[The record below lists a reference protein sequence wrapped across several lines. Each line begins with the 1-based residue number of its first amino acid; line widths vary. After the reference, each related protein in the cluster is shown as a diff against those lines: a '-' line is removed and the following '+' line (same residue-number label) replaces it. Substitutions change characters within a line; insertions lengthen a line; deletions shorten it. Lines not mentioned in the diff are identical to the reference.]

1 MSDDSDYDPDY
12 VPSSESTCSTDSDGY
27 SDSESTDEDVT
38 AQSLHQTQRD
48 RPVQQSVDS
57 SGQWSIPTGSRQKQF
72 PLAFTSGIKNIP
84 DTCKTELDYYSLFVD
99 DEIINLMVTMTN
111 CYANKTMILKVLRRS
126 SRLVDWKDCDQNE
139 IKKFLGLLIWM
150 GIKKLPK
157 ISDYWS
163 KNILYKNPVAG
174 SVMSRNRF
182 ELLLRCWHFEDTYF
196 YLSSNAGRLIRVK
209 RLVDL
214 ITKKFQNY
222 NTPGEYLT
230 VDETMVAF
238 RGRIVFMQYIPGKK
252 HKYGI
257 KLFKICDENG
267 YVHDLIVYEG
277 KKTTPGQNLS
287 KDVVMNL
294 SEKYL
299 DAGRSIVTDN
309 FYTSVD
315 LAKSLLN
322 RSTHLLGTV
331 RKNRRGLPKDIIST
345 KLHKGEMIAK
355 ENDDGI
361 LVLKWKDKR
370 DVLALSTKHSVGF
383 VTVRSKRNRRKTAL
397 KPSVIAEYNKYK
409 SAIDFS
415 DQMGSYCNP
424 LRRNVRWFQKLGIE
438 LLLTTSVV
446 NAYLIY
452 KSRKRLTTK
461 TYTITKFRENLCI
474 QLMDLQQR
482 RATDPVVTKHEF
494 GKNPLTD
501 HRNRLIRRKCI
512 HCYESLRQEGK
523 SSVEAKKLTKK
534 TSTVCLTCP
543 TKPSVCAS
551 CFANKHSK

>member
-1 MSDDSDYDPDY
+1 
-12 VPSSESTCSTDSDGY
+12 
-27 SDSESTDEDVT
+27 
-38 AQSLHQTQRD
+38 
-48 RPVQQSVDS
+48 
-57 SGQWSIPTGSRQKQF
+57 
-72 PLAFTSGIKNIP
+72 
-84 DTCKTELDYYSLFVD
+84 
-99 DEIINLMVTMTN
+99 
-111 CYANKTMILKVLRRS
+111 
-126 SRLVDWKDCDQNE
+126 
-139 IKKFLGLLIWM
+139 
-150 GIKKLPK
+150 
-157 ISDYWS
+157 
-163 KNILYKNPVAG
+163 
-174 SVMSRNRF
+174 
-182 ELLLRCWHFEDTYF
+182 
-196 YLSSNAGRLIRVK
+196 
-209 RLVDL
+209 
-214 ITKKFQNY
+214 
-222 NTPGEYLT
+222 
-230 VDETMVAF
+230 
-238 RGRIVFMQYIPGKK
+238 MQYIPGKK